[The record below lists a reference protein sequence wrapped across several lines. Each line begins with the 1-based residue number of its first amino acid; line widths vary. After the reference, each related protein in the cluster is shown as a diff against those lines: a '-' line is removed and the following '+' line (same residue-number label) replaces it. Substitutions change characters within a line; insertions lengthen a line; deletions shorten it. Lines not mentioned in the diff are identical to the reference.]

1 MSLPAD
7 IRLPQHIA
15 IIMDGNG
22 RWAKQNHVPR
32 QSGHAKGAEVFKT
45 IAKYCESLEIK
56 ALTVYAFSTE
66 NWSRSETEVRYLMKL
81 FRDYLD
87 EAFTM
92 DSNSRVRFLGEKSR
106 LPDDLLTLMKKLEDD
121 SASNDGMVLNIALN
135 YGGRAEI
142 TSAVRKIAEDAA
154 EGKISVGDID
164 ERLVSS
170 YMYTAGLPD
179 PDIILRPSGE
189 KRISNFLLWQ
199 CAYSEFIYMDVLWP
213 DFTTD
218 MLDEAIV
225 EYNKRNRRFGGR

>member
-1 MSLPAD
+1 MYVPAF
-7 IRLPQHIA
+7 
-15 IIMDGNG
+15 
-22 RWAKQNHVPR
+22 VP
-32 QSGHAKGAEVFKT
+32 SGMAAVN
-45 IAKYCESLEIK
+45 
-56 ALTVYAFSTE
+56 VP
-66 NWSRSETEVRYLMKL
+66 YLMKL

>member
-1 MSLPAD
+1 MSLPQD
-7 IRLPQHIA
+7 NKLPEHIA

-22 RWAKQNHVPR
+22 RWAKQHHVPR

-45 IAKYCESLEIK
+45 IAKYCESLDIK

-66 NWSRSETEVRYLMKL
+66 NWSRSETEVRYIMKL
-81 FRDYLD
+81 FREYID

-92 DSNSRVRFLGEKSR
+92 DSNSRVRFIGEKTR
-106 LPDDLLTLMKKLEDD
+106 LPKDLLELMEKLERD
-121 SASNDGMVLNIALN
+121 SSQNDGMVLNIALN

-142 TSAVRKIAEDAA
+142 TSAIRRITDDVAS
-154 EGKISVGDID
+154 GKITEGDIN
-164 ERLVSS
+164 ESLVSE
-170 YMYTAGLPD
+170 YMYTGDLPD

-189 KRISNFLLWQ
+189 KRLSNFLLWQ

>member
-1 MSLPAD
+1 MVYVKDYDLLVVLLKLFESD
-7 IRLPQHIA
+7 
-15 IIMDGNG
+15 D
-22 RWAKQNHVPR
+22 
-32 QSGHAKGAEVFKT
+32 FKELG
-45 IAKYCESLEIK
+45 IKY
-56 ALTVYAFSTE
+56 LTVYAFSTE

-154 EGKISVGDID
+154 EGKLSVGDID

>member
-7 IRLPQHIA
+7 IRLPEHIA

-22 RWAKQNHVPR
+22 RWAKQHHVPR

-81 FRDYLD
+81 FREYLD
-87 EAFTM
+87 DAFTM
-92 DSNSRVRFLGEKSR
+92 DSNSRIRFLGEKSR
-106 LPDDLLTLMKKLEDD
+106 LPEDLLALMKKLEDD
-121 SASNDGMVLNIALN
+121 SSSNDGMVLNIALN

-142 TSAVRKIAEDAA
+142 TGVVRKIAEDAA
-154 EGKISVGDID
+154 EGRLSVGEID
-164 ERLVSS
+164 EQLVSS
-170 YMYTAGLPD
+170 YLYTAGLPD